1 MSIIDGPAIDKSTDC
16 DVLVPH
22 PSKNSRIV
30 RFENEISRP
39 ETIHVDAGTDSVSGH
54 EVFLLSNYFGIWRF
68 NSRQQ
73 FRMQMVRV
81 FFTRSDFVPT
91 SSAFQVHDAAL
102 LHHRVGRYNV
112 ILRSLIG
119 QMRSHRTLSMFFTAW
134 AFWSKTISAAK
145 SRSVNRMKKSCAI
158 VFATWRIATL
168 WRIHIDAE
176 MARAFCERPCRS
188 RDYGF
193 GDLPSKVSSAAES
206 VVSIMIQ
213 RPLSWPNVSTIK
225 RAMNHQRVLLFSL
238 LGDVCPIACHSPGL
252 VKQTLHSLFKKLRSA
267 CVVSEAFCSWRCHV
281 MQVASRLSQK
291 ETELLDGGVSD
302 VIAGTCVSLGRS
314 NPLLLG
320 YCAMKVM
327 IPFLF

>member
-1 MSIIDGPAIDKSTDC
+1 
-16 DVLVPH
+16 
-22 PSKNSRIV
+22 
-30 RFENEISRP
+30 
-39 ETIHVDAGTDSVSGH
+39 
-54 EVFLLSNYFGIWRF
+54 
-68 NSRQQ
+68 
-73 FRMQMVRV
+73 MVRV
-81 FFTRSDFVPT
+81 FRTFCADFVPN

-119 QMRSHRTLSMFFTAW
+119 QTRTRRTLSKFYTAW

-145 SRSVNRMKKSCAI
+145 SRSVDHMKTSNAF

-176 MARAFCERPCRS
+176 MVRAFCERPCRS
-188 RDYGF
+188 RGN
-193 GDLPSKVSSAAES
+193 GSGNLRSKVLSAAES
-206 VVSIMIQ
+206 VVSIMVQ

-238 LGDVCPIACHSPGL
+238 LGDVCPGACHSPAF
-252 VKQTLHSLFKKLRSA
+252 VKRTSQSLFKKLRSA
-267 CVVSEAFCSWRCHV
+267 CVVSEAFRSWQCHV

-291 ETELLDGGVSD
+291 EAELLDGGVSE

-320 YCAMKVM
+320 YCAMKVTS
-327 IPFLF
+327 PLCFQ